1 MMSSRRLLQAANECY
16 LADDPNV
23 HAAHLVA
30 GVIEVFVVFDVVT
43 DAQVLER
50 TVALIRV
57 AEHVTTTAVGN
68 DEEEA
73 SVAHDVFDTSDH
85 DVLEKK

>member
-43 DAQVLER
+43 DAKVLER
-50 TVALIRV
+50 TVALICV
-57 AEHVTTTAVGN
+57 AEHVTAAAVGH

-73 SVAHDVFDTSDH
+73 SVTHNMFDSSGH
-85 DVLEKK
+85 DVLEKM